1 MINYNNYIGKSIC
14 INRDNYP
21 VYFFNVQEY
30 DSNTKELVA
39 EQIIDSPNSDD
50 LEVYCE
56 GSYDVDPKHDVVSLV
71 TDTPEE
77 LFADVVKYLKEQIEN
92 CSGLQLS

>member
-1 MINYNNYIGKSIC
+1 MINYNDYIGKSIC
-14 INRDNYP
+14 INRDIYP
-21 VYFFNVQEY
+21 VYFFNIQEY
-30 DSNTKELVA
+30 DSDTEKVVA

-56 GSYDVDPKHDVVSLV
+56 PCYDVDPNYNVVSLV
-71 TDTPEE
+71 CDTPEE

-92 CSGLQLS
+92 CSGLKIK